1 MKCDLSVFFL
11 SKAIQIQETK
21 ISPSMQSYDDQT
33 FASLY
38 FAAKIY
44 MRSLLAVYD
53 QQLTTLLQIY
63 TSNLKP
69 E

>member
-1 MKCDLSVFFL
+1 
-11 SKAIQIQETK
+11 
-21 ISPSMQSYDDQT
+21 MQSYDDQT

-69 E
+69 A